1 MSENGN
7 GNGHTTLTRDQL
19 LEAARTARIERD
31 CLYVPELGGA
41 IWVRGMSGIERDKF
55 EEGLRIRRGR
65 RAGQSDLRNF
75 RAQLAVRVIV
85 NEHGERLLNDQDAD
99 IFGKLPAGVLDRII
113 ARCTELSGKAAQ
125 DVEEMGNDFAS
136 QEVSGDSSSTSR
148 SN

>member
-1 MSENGN
+1 MSDASGN
-7 GNGHTTLTRDQL
+7 GRKTLTRDQL

-31 CLYVPELGGA
+31 KLYVPELGGE

-85 NEHGERLLNDQDAD
+85 DEHGTRLLNDLDAD
-99 IFGKLPAGVLDRII
+99 IFGKVPAGVLDRII
-113 ARCTELSGKAAQ
+113 ARCTELSGKAAE
-125 DVEEMGNDFAS
+125 DVDDMGNDSAS
-136 QEVSGDSSSTSR
+136 QEVSDVSSSTSR